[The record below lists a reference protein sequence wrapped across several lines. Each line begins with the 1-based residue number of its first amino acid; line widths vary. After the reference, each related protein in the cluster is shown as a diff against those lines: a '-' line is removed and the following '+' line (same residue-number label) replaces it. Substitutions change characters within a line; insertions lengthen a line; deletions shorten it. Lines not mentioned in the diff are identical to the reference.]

1 MVSLSEVP
9 VIPGQLRR
17 WSNDEDEDVGKLF
30 IVIGPGEYDNVDY
43 TGKITWQILQNGVVF
58 NWTPET
64 IRNWSEVV
72 DG

>member
-17 WSNDEDEDVGKLF
+17 WNNDEDEDVGTLF
-30 IVIGPGEYDNVDY
+30 LVIGPGEDDNINHA
-43 TGKITWQILQNGVVF
+43 GKLTWQILQNGVVF